1 MPIDI
6 VLAGAA
12 AVVVPSGIAIGMA
25 LLVHRVVPVARRQ
38 ANNDVAGLAF
48 AIIGVLYAI
57 LLTFVTVSVWEA
69 SDSARASTREEARD
83 VVDIQRYADSLS
95 PTDTAGAVSLR
106 DLTVRYVSVVV
117 KDEWPKM
124 SRGQAVG
131 ADGAS
136 TLDSMWAALDAQHP
150 TDDDAVARLGEARGD
165 LRDLSTARDA
175 RLSAVDG
182 GLPSVM
188 WLALLVGAA
197 LTVVN
202 AMMFGVQGSGEYI
215 AIIGM
220 LAAMSALVLF
230 AVWELEYPYQRAEA
244 VHADTFTSVVQ
255 TQTSTYV
262 P

>member
-1 MPIDI
+1 MPLNI
-6 VLAGAA
+6 VIAGLA
-12 AVVVPSGIAIGMA
+12 AVVVPAALAIGMA
-25 LLVHRVVPVARRQ
+25 LLVHRFVPVARRQ

-69 SDSARASTREEARD
+69 SDNARSSTRDEARA
-83 VVDIQRYADSLS
+83 VVDLRRYADSLS
-95 PTDTAGAVSLR
+95 PADAGPLR
-106 DLTVRYVSVVV
+106 GLADRYVTVVS

-124 SRGQAVG
+124 SRGEPVG

-136 TLDSMWAALDAQHP
+136 TLDSMWTALDAQHP
-150 TDDDAVARLGEARGD
+150 SDDDATARLAEARSD

-202 AMMFGVQGSGEYI
+202 AMMFGVQGSGEYV

-244 VHADTFTSVVQ
+244 VHADTFTSVIL
-255 TQTSTYV
+255 TQTSTHV

>member
-1 MPIDI
+1 MPLNI
-6 VLAGAA
+6 VLAGLA
-12 AVVVPSGIAIGMA
+12 AVLVPAAVAIGMA
-25 LLVHRVVPVARRQ
+25 LLVHRFVPVARRQ

-69 SDSARASTREEARD
+69 SSDAQASTRQEARSLVD
-83 VVDIQRYADSLS
+83 VQRYADSLPPADAATLRS
-95 PTDTAGAVSLR
+95 LTDRYA
-106 DLTVRYVSVVV
+106 TVVA

-124 SRGQAVG
+124 AHGQAVG
-131 ADGAS
+131 SQGAS
-136 TLDSMWAALDAQHP
+136 TLDGMWAALDAQHP
-150 TDDDAVARLGEARGD
+150 TDDDATGRLAEARGD
-165 LRDLSTARDA
+165 LRDLATARDA

-230 AVWELEYPYQRAEA
+230 AVWEMEYPYQRAEA
-244 VHADTFTSVVQ
+244 VHADTFTSVIS
-255 TQTSTYV
+255 TQTSTTV